1 MTAEIEIGCRP
12 YPFGVSDLQIVHCRV
27 IGGVLAQNLIRM
39 SEVIC
44 NTILWRWSVTCG
56 GCCSCKVANKDPLD
70 EFFPGSHDCHKG
82 KLNNEALM
90 LRMKTDSNVW
100 VYLSRQL
107 EHFGSQMLGGRQF
120 A

>member
-44 NTILWRWSVTCG
+44 NTILWRWRVTCG
-56 GCCSCKVANKDPLD
+56 GCCSCKGADKDPLD
-70 EFFPGSHDCHKG
+70 EFFPGSQHCHKS
-82 KLNNEALM
+82 KLNNEGLV
-90 LRMKTDSNVW
+90 LPTKNDSKRG
-100 VYLSRQL
+100 VYLSPQL
-107 EHFGSQMLGGRQF
+107 EAFR
-120 A
+120 